1 MTEFKYRAFISYSHG
16 ADGNIAPQLHRALSR
31 FARPWRKIRA
41 LRIFRDQTNLS
52 VNPHLWAHIQEALDQ
67 SQYFILL
74 ASPEA
79 AASPWVRQEIA
90 HWLATRSADTM
101 LIVLTKGEIVWD
113 RAARDFDWAKTTALP
128 ATLGGVFPDEPLY
141 SDLRDSR
148 TAADLSLRNPDFMNR
163 VARIAATLHGR
174 SLDELIGEDVEQ
186 HRRFRIF
193 TRAVVTALAVL
204 LAALLVASWMAW
216 QQRTIAVSRA
226 LAATSRVEVARR
238 HDLGLLLAL
247 EAVAASPTA
256 EAVQALRDVSITAWV
271 RAMLMEAESDAN
283 TGPKAQPFVDEA
295 ESPDRTLVLR
305 QTGAGLHVADLRT
318 GTAMASWTR
327 HADVVASAAFSPDG
341 VLVASVDEGGDG
353 YVWDARTGQLRHAF
367 RSPVPGNG
375 FSSVVWSPDGRLLAA
390 GAGREVQVRE
400 TGKWQQIAMLDE
412 HSGSVDQIA
421 FSRDGMLLATGSTM
435 VYPGGE
441 AADRTVHVWDARTGR
456 VLQELTD
463 PRRELDDVGFSADGM
478 QVVVSYGDG
487 TVRISDAMSGEEI
500 ALRSSS
506 GVRVAPGL
514 DQPVRTIMAAVVK
527 LQDDYQNG
535 IANLGFTADGRFLVT
550 VDKEGAVRMWRRP
563 TLVQHP
569 IEPGAANIDGVAASN
584 QRSVTSPDGHVAIEL
599 VTEAGAGTAIIVDRT
614 HAVTVGTLSGS
625 AEGPVAAA
633 FSPDGLLIAIAD
645 GSEDV
650 RIYQWESFAPLDD
663 LIALARARAG
673 RELRPVERAQF
684 VPPTFGQL
692 LRRWLVAST

>member
-1 MTEFKYRAFISYSHG
+1 VTEFKYRAFISYSHG
-16 ADGNIAPQLHRALSR
+16 ADGNITPQLHRALSR

-113 RAARDFDWAKTTALP
+113 RSARDFDWAKTTALP

-174 SLDELIGEDVEQ
+174 SLDELI
-186 HRRFRIF
+186 
-193 TRAVVTALAVL
+193 
-204 LAALLVASWMAW
+204 
-216 QQRTIAVSRA
+216 
-226 LAATSRVEVARR
+226 
-238 HDLGLLLAL
+238 
-247 EAVAASPTA
+247 
-256 EAVQALRDVSITAWV
+256 
-271 RAMLMEAESDAN
+271 ESDAN

-421 FSRDGMLLATGSTM
+421 FSRDGVLLATGSTM

-550 VDKEGAVRMWRRP
+550 VDKEGAARMWRRP

-569 IEPGAANIDGVAASN
+569 IEPGAANIDGVAASD

-650 RIYQWESFAPLDD
+650 RIYRWESFAPLDD
-663 LIALARARAG
+663 QIALARARAG

-692 LRRWLVAST
+692 LRRWLVPST